1 MTALNPV
8 QARVTRWVLLTWAV
22 LFSLVCARQLQQGIN
37 IRQVAWSLAFALPL
51 LLALPGLIKGRR
63 RTHAW
68 ATLCVLPY
76 FVVGITEAV
85 ANTSLRSWALL
96 LLGASLLWFFALLS
110 FLRVNTHAT
119 DQHAQGATRSPL
131 PKGEGQG

>member
-1 MTALNPV
+1 MPPLSPL
-8 QARVTRWVLLTWAV
+8 QARVRRWVLLTWTA

-37 IRQVAWSLAFALPL
+37 VAQIMWALLFALPL
-51 LLALPGLIKGRR
+51 LVALPGLIKGNRY
-63 RTHAW
+63 THSW

-85 ANTSLRSWALL
+85 ANISLRRWALL

-110 FLRVNTHAT
+110 FLRVSPAASAAAT
-119 DQHAQGATRSPL
+119 DRTRL
-131 PKGEGQG
+131 L